1 MRAWGD
7 WPPGVRAVLVVTA
20 TTLFVVGVAWATLVG
35 PDAVFTGPGPRPG
48 TGTPAADQCIPL
60 PVRTNADGS
69 VTVEI
74 PPDLSERNYCPPP
87 NTLDDD
93 IRRMVTDAEP
103 PLWLRI
109 LVWAFEVAVLAAMV
123 VAVAW
128 VARHAVRALREV
140 LRRRE
145 DDAAEVEI
153 AQLPPPERLAAAIV
167 ADAADQDRLL
177 REGEPRNA
185 IVSAWLRFEVQGE
198 RAGAGRRGWETSSEY
213 AIRILDLVSADTGA
227 VNELAELY
235 REARFSDHPVQEHHR
250 EAALAALAR
259 IRASLGVRP

>member
-7 WPPGVRAVLVVTA
+7 WPPGVRAALVVAT

-48 TGTPAADQCIPL
+48 TGTPAAEQCIPL

-69 VTVEI
+69 TTVEV
-74 PPDLSERNYCPPP
+74 PPDVSERNYCPPP

-109 LVWAFEVAVLAAMV
+109 LVWAFEAVVLAAV
-123 VAVAW
+123 VVVVAW
-128 VARHAVRALREV
+128 VARRVVRALLHA

-145 DDAAEVEI
+145 EEPAEVDVD
-153 AQLPPPERLAAAIV
+153 QLPPPERLAAAIV
-167 ADAADQDRLL
+167 ADAADQDQLL

-198 RAGAGRRGWETSSEY
+198 RAGLGRRPWETSSEY
-213 AIRILDLVSADTGA
+213 ALRVLDLVSADTGA

-235 REARFSDHPVQEHHR
+235 REARFSDHPVEERHR

-259 IRASLGVRP
+259 IRASMAVRP